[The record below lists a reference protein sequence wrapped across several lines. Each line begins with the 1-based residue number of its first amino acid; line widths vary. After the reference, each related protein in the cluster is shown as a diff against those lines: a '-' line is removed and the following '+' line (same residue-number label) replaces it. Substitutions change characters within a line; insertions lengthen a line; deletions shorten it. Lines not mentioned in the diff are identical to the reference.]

1 MSCIRSLV
9 AVSFLASVGFS
20 TAVTAQEMISDTTA
34 RKQPLTTWGV
44 QFEEFEYRYSDDGE
58 ELGVWNAD
66 AFYGTDDFKVRLL
79 TTGEYE
85 IEEQAYET
93 LENQLVGQIP
103 ISKFFD
109 AKAGVRFDTPE
120 GPDRTYAVLGVA
132 GLAPQWFEVDA
143 NLYVSDEGETS
154 AELDAEYE
162 LLLTNYW
169 ILAATLDA
177 TVAFSED
184 REIGVGKGLVHL
196 HGMWS
201 ILDVGAGQWNPI
213 KHTINVNPGT
223 TVYMETEVDAPGQ
236 WAFHCH
242 LSYHAAAGM
251 FRKVIIEGGPDSTQ
265 AKTDVIAEDGG
276 EA

>member
-9 AVSFLASVGFS
+9 AVSFLASIGVS

-44 QFEEFEYRYSDDGE
+44 QFEEFEYRYSDDDE
-58 ELGVWNAD
+58 ELGVWDAD
-66 AFYGTDDFKVRLL
+66 AFYGTDELKLRWISK
-79 TTGEYE
+79 GEYSL
-85 IEEQAYET
+85 EERAYES

-143 NLYVSDEGETS
+143 NLYVSNEGETS

-169 ILAATLDA
+169 ILSATLDA

-184 REIGVGKGLVHL
+184 REIGIGKGLVSTETGL
-196 HGMWS
+196 RLRYDLIDRAFS
-201 ILDVGAGQWNPI
+201 PYVGVV
-213 KHTINVNPGT
+213 H
-223 TVYMETEVDAPGQ
+223 E
-236 WAFHCH
+236 
-242 LSYHAAAGM
+242 
-251 FRKVIIEGGPDSTQ
+251 RKYGDS
-265 AKTDVIAEDGG
+265 ADFAEADGG
-276 EA
+276 STADWFAVIGARIAL

>member
-1 MSCIRSLV
+1 MSCIRSIV
-9 AVSFLASVGFS
+9 AVSFLASIGVS

-44 QFEEFEYRYSDDGE
+44 QFEEFEYRYSDDDE

-66 AFYGTDDFKVRLL
+66 AFYGTDELKLRWISK
-79 TTGEYE
+79 GEYSL
-85 IEEQAYET
+85 EERAYES

-143 NLYVSDEGETS
+143 NLYVSNEGETS

-169 ILAATLDA
+169 ILGATLDA

-184 REIGVGKGLVHL
+184 REIGVGKGLVSTEAGL
-196 HGMWS
+196 RLRYDLVDRAFS
-201 ILDVGAGQWNPI
+201 PYVGVVHERKYGDTADLA
-213 KHTINVNPGT
+213 
-223 TVYMETEVDAPGQ
+223 ETGGGSTEDWFAVIGARI
-236 WAFHCH
+236 AF
-242 LSYHAAAGM
+242 
-251 FRKVIIEGGPDSTQ
+251 
-265 AKTDVIAEDGG
+265 
-276 EA
+276 

>member
-9 AVSFLASVGFS
+9 AVSFLASIGVS

-44 QFEEFEYRYSDDGE
+44 QFEEFEYRYSDDDE
-58 ELGVWNAD
+58 ELGVWDAD
-66 AFYGTDDFKVRLL
+66 AFYGTDELKLRWISK
-79 TTGEYE
+79 GEYSL
-85 IEEQAYET
+85 EERAYES

-120 GPDRTYAVLGVA
+120 GSDRTYAVLGVA
-132 GLAPQWFEVDA
+132 GLAPQWFEIDA
-143 NLYVSDEGETS
+143 NLYVSKDGDTS

-169 ILAATLDA
+169 ILSATLDA

-184 REIGVGKGLVHL
+184 REIGIGKGLVSTETGL
-196 HGMWS
+196 RLRYDLIDRAFS
-201 ILDVGAGQWNPI
+201 PYVGVV
-213 KHTINVNPGT
+213 H
-223 TVYMETEVDAPGQ
+223 E
-236 WAFHCH
+236 
-242 LSYHAAAGM
+242 
-251 FRKVIIEGGPDSTQ
+251 RKYGDS
-265 AKTDVIAEDGG
+265 ADFAEADGG
-276 EA
+276 STADWFAVIGARIAL

>member
-9 AVSFLASVGFS
+9 AVSFLASIGVS

-44 QFEEFEYRYSDDGE
+44 QFEEFEYRYSDDDE

-66 AFYGTDDFKVRLL
+66 AFYGTDELKLRWISK
-79 TTGEYE
+79 GEYSL
-85 IEEQAYET
+85 EERAYES

-143 NLYVSDEGETS
+143 NLYVSNEGETS

-169 ILAATLDA
+169 ILGATLDA

-184 REIGVGKGLVHL
+184 REIGVGKGLV
-196 HGMWS
+196 S
-201 ILDVGAGQWNPI
+201 
-213 KHTINVNPGT
+213 T
-223 TVYMETEVDAPGQ
+223 ETGLRVRYDLVDR
-236 WAFHCH
+236 AFSPYLGVVHE
-242 LSYHAAAGM
+242 
-251 FRKVIIEGGPDSTQ
+251 RKYGDTADFAQ
-265 AKTDVIAEDGG
+265 ADGG
-276 EA
+276 GREDWFAVIGARIVF

>member
-1 MSCIRSLV
+1 MEVRYELYSITCRSQSSLPLL
-9 AVSFLASVGFS
+9 AVS

-44 QFEEFEYRYSDDGE
+44 QFEEFEYRYSDDDE

-143 NLYVSDEGETS
+143 NLYVSNEGETS
-154 AELDAEYE
+154 AALDAEYE

-184 REIGVGKGLVHL
+184 RRNWCWQRSGVHR
-196 HGMWS
+196 S
-201 ILDVGAGQWNPI
+201 R
-213 KHTINVNPGT
+213 
-223 TVYMETEVDAPGQ
+223 
-236 WAFHCH
+236 
-242 LSYHAAAGM
+242 AASAL
-251 FRKVIIEGGPDSTQ
+251 
-265 AKTDVIAEDGG
+265 
-276 EA
+276 

>member
-9 AVSFLASVGFS
+9 AVSFLASIGVS

-34 RKQPLTTWGV
+34 REQPLTTWGV

-143 NLYVSDEGETS
+143 NLYVSNEGETS

-169 ILAATLDA
+169 ILEATLDT

-184 REIGVGKGLVHL
+184 REIGVGKGLVSTEAGL
-196 HGMWS
+196 RLRYDLVDRAFS
-201 ILDVGAGQWNPI
+201 PYVGVVHERKYGDTADLA
-213 KHTINVNPGT
+213 
-223 TVYMETEVDAPGQ
+223 ETGGGSTEDWFAVIGARI
-236 WAFHCH
+236 AF
-242 LSYHAAAGM
+242 
-251 FRKVIIEGGPDSTQ
+251 
-265 AKTDVIAEDGG
+265 
-276 EA
+276 

>member
-9 AVSFLASVGFS
+9 AVSFLASIGVS

-44 QFEEFEYRYSDDGE
+44 QFEEFEYRYSDDDE
-58 ELGVWNAD
+58 ELGVWDAD
-66 AFYGTDDFKVRLL
+66 AFYGTDELKLRWISK
-79 TTGEYE
+79 GEYSL
-85 IEEQAYET
+85 EERAYES

-132 GLAPQWFEVDA
+132 GLAPQWFEIDA
-143 NLYVSDEGETS
+143 NLYVSKDGDTS

-169 ILAATLDA
+169 ILSATLDA

-184 REIGVGKGLVHL
+184 REIGIGKGLVSTETGL
-196 HGMWS
+196 RLRYDLIDRAFS
-201 ILDVGAGQWNPI
+201 PYVGVV
-213 KHTINVNPGT
+213 H
-223 TVYMETEVDAPGQ
+223 E
-236 WAFHCH
+236 
-242 LSYHAAAGM
+242 
-251 FRKVIIEGGPDSTQ
+251 RKYGDS
-265 AKTDVIAEDGG
+265 ADFAEADGG
-276 EA
+276 STADWFAVIGARIAL